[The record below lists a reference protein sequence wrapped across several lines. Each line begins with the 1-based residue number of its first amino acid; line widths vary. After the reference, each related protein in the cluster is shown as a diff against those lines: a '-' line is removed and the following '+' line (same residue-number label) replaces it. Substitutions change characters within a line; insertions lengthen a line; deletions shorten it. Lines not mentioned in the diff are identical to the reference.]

1 MPKLTHSPPKLNK
14 SLSMSDSDVD
24 KLLKK
29 DNALLETI
37 HVTQRDSK
45 RRRIAELE
53 SESETLAIRKIIR
66 EELDGLMSVLQQQNK
81 RMDVLEQHVSD
92 IKCQNNTT
100 IEKNIEIEKSIQF
113 ISEKVDD
120 LQMSLKNLERNR
132 KEIAAQISQT
142 ENKCD
147 SLERFNRK
155 TSIQI
160 RNAPKGKGENKEK
173 LFDMVSQLATSL
185 SINLQ
190 STELQ
195 DAYRMPSKQ
204 DQRNST
210 IVAEFSTTTQ
220 DKIPYCCKTL

>member
-81 RMDVLEQHVSD
+81 RMDVLEQHVK
-92 IKCQNNTT
+92 ITQRLRR
-100 IEKNIEIEKSIQF
+100 ILRLKNQF
-113 ISEKVDD
+113 SS
-120 LQMSLKNLERNR
+120 SLKKLM
-132 KEIAAQISQT
+132 IC
-142 ENKCD
+142 KC
-147 SLERFNRK
+147 
-155 TSIQI
+155 
-160 RNAPKGKGENKEK
+160 P
-173 LFDMVSQLATSL
+173 
-185 SINLQ
+185 
-190 STELQ
+190 
-195 DAYRMPSKQ
+195 
-204 DQRNST
+204 
-210 IVAEFSTTTQ
+210 
-220 DKIPYCCKTL
+220 